1 MNSRPLRSCLI
12 TATVIRRVRSEG
24 DPTNERVSLAT
35 YQAGSTPFSV
45 SDYFWQQAERAE
57 LSPKNAYDQWRAAIG
72 WSCTTWTTYGG
83 GSRSRL
89 GIHGGTVSCLRSGW
103 PVAAS
108 ELSPQGKLTSC
119 NPRDCPR
126 RCRSARV
133 SRKATNRSV
142 FFRRKPGEPSDKRKK
157 WKTRDFFFQE
167 WVVALAMLFQARIVE
182 KFPRLSVSETSGC
195 KILFKVVTIDS
206 PETPETVTDRRSS
219 TSNRSSWKWRGV
231 ESDGRELFPR
241 L

>member
-1 MNSRPLRSCLI
+1 MFLDNRILISNIRGWMNSRPLHSCLI
-12 TATVIRRVRSEG
+12 TATVIQRVKSKD
-24 DPTNERVSLAT
+24 DPANERVSLAT

-57 LSPKNAYDQWRAAIG
+57 LSPKNAYDQWRVAIG
-72 WSCTTWTTYGG
+72 CSCTTWTSYGG

-126 RCRSARV
+126 RCHSARV

-157 WKTRDFFFQE
+157 MEDSRFLLPGMSCCSCNAVSNQNRWEVSAFECQWNE
-167 WVVALAMLFQARIVE
+167 WL
-182 KFPRLSVSETSGC
+182 
-195 KILFKVVTIDS
+195 
-206 PETPETVTDRRSS
+206 
-219 TSNRSSWKWRGV
+219 
-231 ESDGRELFPR
+231 
-241 L
+241 